1 MPGNLPA
8 FDWHLSRT
16 GRDIA
21 RVFAA
26 TPQPATGDTMDPSQ
40 QSTWNMYRE
49 RGIGR
54 RGGKGSRPALLIVD
68 VTNGFT
74 DPDAPLGSDLSA
86 EIAAIAQL
94 LEAARSRGIPV
105 CYSTNLLAPDDPGGA
120 RFLAKVPAIDSLRPG
135 TRAVEVDSR
144 IAPQPGEVVVEK
156 TVPSAFFGTGLGET
170 LHAQGVDTVIVTG
183 CSTSGCVRASVTDSM
198 SHGFHTLVVAEAV
211 GDRAQGPHLANL
223 FDMDT
228 KLGDVIAL
236 AEALDYLEA
245 VPEKAVPEKAELEKA
260 ELEKAELEK
269 AEPPAP
275 IPGAGR

>member
-1 MPGNLPA
+1 
-8 FDWHLSRT
+8 
-16 GRDIA
+16 
-21 RVFAA
+21 
-26 TPQPATGDTMDPSQ
+26 MDP
-40 QSTWNMYRE
+40 T
-49 RGIGR
+49 
-54 RGGKGSRPALLIVD
+54 
-68 VTNGFT
+68 
-74 DPDAPLGSDLSA
+74 
-86 EIAAIAQL
+86 
-94 LEAARSRGIPV
+94 
-105 CYSTNLLAPDDPGGA
+105 
-120 RFLAKVPAIDSLRPG
+120 
-135 TRAVEVDSR
+135 
-144 IAPQPGEVVVEK
+144 IAPRPGEVVVEH

-170 LHAQGVDTVIVTG
+170 IHAQGVDTGIVTG

-245 VPEKAVPEKAELEKA
+245 PPEKTEMEKAEPEKAEPEKA
-260 ELEKAELEK
+260 EPENAELEK

>member
-1 MPGNLPA
+1 
-8 FDWHLSRT
+8 
-16 GRDIA
+16 
-21 RVFAA
+21 
-26 TPQPATGDTMDPSQ
+26 MDPSQ

-94 LEAARSRGIPV
+94 LEAARSRGAPV

-170 LHAQGVDTVIVTG
+170 LRAQGVDTVIVTG
-183 CSTSGCVRASVTDSM
+183 CSTSGCVRASVIDAFSLNL
-198 SHGFHTLVVAEAV
+198 HIAIVEEGCFDRAEASH
-211 GDRAQGPHLANL
+211 AINLADMHAKYADVLPAAEVLAFIESLDVDYNL
-223 FDMDT
+223 PT
-228 KLGDVIAL
+228 G
-236 AEALDYLEA
+236 EAA
-245 VPEKAVPEKAELEKA
+245 RP
-260 ELEKAELEK
+260 
-269 AEPPAP
+269 
-275 IPGAGR
+275 